1 MKISEKLKTFIL
13 KKLISDLR
21 NISFHPYG
29 REIWLINSD
38 DKIWYFVMECD
49 GTLWFNQKVFNN
61 FFHLFSLNS
70 TEYSPILK
78 EWFESLIDVS
88 IRTVSRKN
96 TDYDY
101 IIEGVLR
108 RSNSKYDWS
117 LENRFGFGY
126 QVVKKYLDIKKVSKG
141 KEIRVF
147 DYYL

>member
-49 GTLWFNQKVFNN
+49 GKLWFNQKVFNN

-141 KEIRVF
+141 KEIKVF

>member
-49 GTLWFNQKVFNN
+49 GKLWFNQKVFNN